1 MFQSTIYIAIVY
13 YHLPMNP
20 AFDKQ
25 KVHLIKII
33 FVVQIPISYK
43 VQVKEKLISFLFKL
57 IFPLTK
63 HLFIHRYIFSSES
76 DSTITNIC
84 LPVCQSPNP
93 PKHFSYFI
101 LHPLSISRLLS
112 LFNFYNV

>member
-43 VQVKEKLISFLFKL
+43 VQVKEKLISFLFQ
-57 IFPLTK
+57 TN
-63 HLFIHRYIFSSES
+63 FSSHKTS
-76 DSTITNIC
+76 FYSQI
-84 LPVCQSPNP
+84 
-93 PKHFSYFI
+93 YFQ
-101 LHPLSISRLLS
+101 
-112 LFNFYNV
+112 